1 MLYLRCKAKERETN
15 MNKADFVKFMNE
27 LILAT
32 TDEDVID
39 SWYQVVPD
47 GADEEDFK
55 EIAEDEELFL
65 ITMNKFLNLSKHLKE
80 GVKLFG
86 NWYFGQNK

>member
-1 MLYLRCKAKERETN
+1 MDKVTFLKVL
-15 MNKADFVKFMNE
+15 NE

-32 TDEDVID
+32 TDEDIID
-39 SWYQVVPD
+39 SWLAVFPD
-47 GADEEDFK
+47 GADDEDFK

-65 ITMNKFLNLSKHLKE
+65 CIMNKFLKLSIHLKE